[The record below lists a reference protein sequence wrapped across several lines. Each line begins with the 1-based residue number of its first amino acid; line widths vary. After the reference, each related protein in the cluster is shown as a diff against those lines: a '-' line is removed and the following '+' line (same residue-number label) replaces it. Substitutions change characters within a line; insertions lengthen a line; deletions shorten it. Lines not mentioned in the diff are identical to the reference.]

1 MSRLFSA
8 HRLGMLLAAPCVFLL
23 LAAPS
28 AARPAATEPTTA
40 ELSLA
45 SLDFP
50 GGSAKV
56 SKQQY
61 VKAAAPATS
70 TYSRS
75 FKSGTRV
82 GGTFL
87 LMFESEVSLYPTAAL
102 AAKDV
107 QEFRQALSTKAGR
120 AAFGGFIASGFR
132 KESKLKLNRV
142 AVSQPVSLGAGQ
154 SSVHVSTTFV
164 LANKRN
170 LAIHMALVQTDRAL
184 AMLVAMPLGP
194 RFPKADLRALAQLQS
209 SRLQRSFTVANVGVP
224 TVTGTVAPAQ
234 TLTVST
240 GDWRGAPSTYSYQWS
255 RCDSSA
261 TTCTDIPGATS
272 PTYVVALED
281 TGWVLRATVVARNS
295 IGSAS
300 AVAPVTA
307 PVA

>member
-1 MSRLFSA
+1 MSRLFSV
-8 HRLGMLLAAPCVFLL
+8 HPLGTLLAALCVFLL

-28 AARPAATEPTTA
+28 AARPAAAEPTTA

-45 SLDFP
+45 SSDFP
-50 GGSAKV
+50 GGAAKV

-61 VKAAAPATS
+61 VKSVAPATS

-75 FKSGTRV
+75 FKSGTRI

-87 LMFESEVSLYPTAAL
+87 LMFESELSLYPTRAL

-107 QEFRQALSTKAGR
+107 QDFRRALSTQAGR
-120 AAFGGFIASGFR
+120 SAFGGFIASGFR

-142 AVSQPVSLGAGQ
+142 AVSQPVSLRAGQ

-164 LANKRN
+164 LADKRN
-170 LAIHMALVQTDRAL
+170 LAIHMALLQTDRAL
-184 AMLVAMPLGP
+184 AMLIAMPLGP
-194 RFPKADLRALAQLQS
+194 RFAKPDLRALAQLQS
-209 SRLQRSFTVANVGVP
+209 GRLQRSFTVANIGVP
-224 TVTGTVAPAQ
+224 AVTGTVSPTQ

-240 GDWRGAPSTYSYQWS
+240 GEWRGAPSTYSYQWS
-255 RCDSSA
+255 RCDSTA
-261 TTCTDIPGATS
+261 TTCTDIAGATS

-281 TGWVLRATVVARNS
+281 TGSVLRATVVAGNS
-295 IGSAS
+295 VGSSS
-300 AVAPVTA
+300 ATSAVTA